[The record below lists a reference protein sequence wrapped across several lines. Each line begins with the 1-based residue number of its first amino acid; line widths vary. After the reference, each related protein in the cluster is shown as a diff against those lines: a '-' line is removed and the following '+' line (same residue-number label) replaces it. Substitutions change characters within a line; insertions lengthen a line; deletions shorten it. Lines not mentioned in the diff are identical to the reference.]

1 MAGLFIY
8 SLCII
13 QLGWERSGLAA
24 SLALS
29 VSMIPVVT
37 TTAEVVLRLV
47 PNGLREASL
56 ALGTTQWQTVRRV
69 VLPTARPGLVTAVLL
84 GVARVIGETSPVL
97 LVAGSTNELN
107 YDPTHGPQLS
117 LPLFVFTGM
126 RQPLDVA
133 IQRAFGA
140 GVVLLVLVVVF
151 FALARIVGGREPGH
165 LSGRQRR
172 RLAAAAASR
181 GENRMIAVRR
191 IVAVVAATMAA
202 GLVLVPAPAAQADT
216 YVPISGAG
224 STWSQ
229 VAVDAWRADIR
240 ASGVVVNFAGTG
252 STDGRSQFIQATVDF
267 ANTEIPF
274 QNPPEPGQ
282 QAESPSRDYAYL
294 PIVAGGTSFMYNLTV
309 GGAAG
314 PRPAALGEHAVE
326 DLHRRDHPLERPGD
340 HRRLRQAAPRHPDHP
355 RRPLRRRRRLGA
367 VHQVHGQPGA
377 LDLLPLHPRQAAPQQ
392 RLPERLLLPGLR
404 ELEGP
409 GRARTASPTTSRR
422 RTAPGSIGYVEYA
435 YAKRINF
442 PVIGLLNKAG
452 YYAQPTAGNV
462 AVALTKAADQPRPDP
477 EPRVGLHQPGPAGLP
492 DVELQLHGHPDVD
505 GLAVQHRQGQDA
517 LDVHQLLPVP
527 GPAEGRHPRLLTAAQ
542 EPRARR
548 LRPGQA
554 DPGRG
559 RVAGA
564 STSCNNPA
572 LDILN
577 SAPQP
582 DPCTKQGAT
591 GCGTGASTNGA
602 GASNGNGNGNGNG
615 GKGGGTTTASGT
627 TDGAT
632 TTDATGGAGTTDP
645 GTVDPLGGAAA
656 PTAAD
661 PLAGGAAVDPAAA
674 DTGGGAALA
683 AAPGAVVQLTGGR
696 DGQGSA
702 AAWIGVV
709 ALALTVLTPP
719 FLLQRHRR
727 RR

>member
-1 MAGLFIY
+1 
-8 SLCII
+8 
-13 QLGWERSGLAA
+13 
-24 SLALS
+24 
-29 VSMIPVVT
+29 
-37 TTAEVVLRLV
+37 
-47 PNGLREASL
+47 
-56 ALGTTQWQTVRRV
+56 
-69 VLPTARPGLVTAVLL
+69 
-84 GVARVIGETSPVL
+84 
-97 LVAGSTNELN
+97 
-107 YDPTHGPQLS
+107 
-117 LPLFVFTGM
+117 
-126 RQPLDVA
+126 
-133 IQRAFGA
+133 
-140 GVVLLVLVVVF
+140 
-151 FALARIVGGREPGH
+151 
-165 LSGRQRR
+165 
-172 RLAAAAASR
+172 
-181 GENRMIAVRR
+181 MIAVRR
-191 IVAVVAATMAA
+191 IVAVVAATMAT

-216 YVPISGAG
+216 YAPISGAG

-282 QAESPSRDYAYL
+282 QAESPSREYAYL

-309 GGAAG
+309 GGQRVRDLRLSASTLSKIFTGAITRWSDPAITADYGKPLPDIPVIPVVRSDGAG
-314 PRPAALGEHAVE
+314 ASAQFTKYMASQAPSIYCPFIQGKLHLSSGCPSVSFYPAFGSSKAQVGSNGVANYVS
-326 DLHRRDHPLERPGD
+326 
-340 HRRLRQAAPRHPDHP
+340 ASY
-355 RRPLRRRRRLGA
+355 GA
-367 VHQVHGQPGA
+367 
-377 LDLLPLHPRQAAPQQ
+377 
-392 RLPERLLLPGLR
+392 
-404 ELEGP
+404 
-409 GRARTASPTTSRR
+409 
-422 RTAPGSIGYVEYA
+422 GSIGYVEYA

-452 YYAQPTAGNV
+452 YFAQPTAGNV
-462 AVALTKAADQPRPDP
+462 AVALTKAAVNPDLTQNLESVYTNPDP
-477 EPRVGLHQPGPAGLP
+477 RAYPMSSYSYMVIPTSTDSPFNTDKGKTLSTFINYFLC
-492 DVELQLHGHPDVD
+492 
-505 GLAVQHRQGQDA
+505 QGQQKADI
-517 LDVHQLLPVP
+517 LGYSPLPKNLVLAGFDQVKRIP
-527 GPAEGRHPRLLTAAQ
+527 GAVAS
-542 EPRARR
+542 
-548 LRPGQA
+548 PGIE
-554 DPGRG
+554 
-559 RVAGA
+559 
-564 STSCNNPA
+564 SCNNPA